1 MGTIPSPSAE
11 KKRTKTRRRRHPI
24 RDGLLKPTTWKAAAA
39 ALDFVL
45 KAVRVGAKIWDM
57 LT

>member
-11 KKRTKTRRRRHPI
+11 KKRTKTSRRGHPF
-24 RDGLLKPTTWKAAAA
+24 RNAFLKPKIWKTAVT
-39 ALDFVL
+39 ALDFIL
-45 KAVRVGAKIWDM
+45 KAVRVGAQIWDM

>member
-1 MGTIPSPSAE
+1 MGTIPSPDAE
-11 KKRTKTRRRRHPI
+11 KKRTKTSRRRHPI
-24 RDGLLKPTTWKAAAA
+24 RDAFLRPTTWKAAAA
-39 ALDFVL
+39 ALDFIL

>member
-11 KKRTKTRRRRHPI
+11 KKRTKTSRRGYPI
-24 RDGLLKPTTWKAAAA
+24 RDALLKPTTWKAAAV
-39 ALDFVL
+39 ALDFIL
-45 KAVRVGAKIWDM
+45 KAIRVGAKIWDM

>member
-1 MGTIPSPSAE
+1 MGANPSPSAE
-11 KKRTKTRRRRHPI
+11 KKRAKTSRRRHPI
-24 RDGLLKPTTWKAAAA
+24 RDVLLKPTTWKAAAA